1 MGLSQRASNSMRNV
15 QAETFG
21 DLVRLTPRVFG
32 KIKGFGKISLKE
44 IVDLLESEN
53 MKFGMRYK
61 IDGEKMYVF
70 DWGMP
75 PDVAAAS
82 ASVDEEEGP
91 ENETP

>member
-1 MGLSQRASNSMRNV
+1 
-15 QAETFG
+15 
-21 DLVRLTPRVFG
+21 
-32 KIKGFGKISLKE
+32 
-44 IVDLLESEN
+44 VDLLESEN